1 MAKKFTLPPLGGI
14 SHSKPVRFLL
24 QYKAWLYLLPALLVI
39 TVFQI
44 YPICKSF
51 LMGFYT
57 NFDYLNDIVYEW
69 GFDNFRKRKDEPFP
83 RIRHFGNCTMVW
95 L

>member
-1 MAKKFTLPPLGGI
+1 MNHNPILR
-14 SHSKPVRFLL
+14 SKPVRFLL

-51 LMGFYT
+51 LMGF
-57 NFDYLNDIVYEW
+57 
-69 GFDNFRKRKDEPFP
+69 
-83 RIRHFGNCTMVW
+83 
-95 L
+95 